1 MTNVSFSKRALGWA
15 AMTGALVA
23 VPFGLSTGTASAATH
38 NWDGVAQ
45 CESGGNW
52 AINTGNGYYGGL
64 QFSQSTWT
72 ANGGTGSPH
81 TASKE
86 EQIRVAENTLISQGP
101 GAWPTCGKHLTP
113 ATPEPAPAPAPAPAP
128 IAEPAPAPGVV
139 GVVPAELRATAA
151 GYVDQALQIA
161 GDTAAQHGYADQFQQ
176 LLDEHGTTITDVKA
190 ALTS

>member
-1 MTNVSFSKRALGWA
+1 MTISITARGIGLA
-15 AMTGALVA
+15 AVTGALVA
-23 VPFGLSTGTASAATH
+23 APLTLGTPAASAATH

-86 EQIRVAENTLISQGP
+86 EQIRVAENTLLSQGP
-101 GAWPTCGKHLTP
+101 GAWPHCGQYLTV
-113 ATPEPAPAPAPAPAP
+113 AEPAPAPAAPAPAP
-128 IAEPAPAPGVV
+128 AVAPQPAATPEYLDHVV
-139 GVVPAELRATAA
+139 DVARGLA
-151 GYVDQALQIA
+151 D
-161 GDTAAQHGYADQFQQ
+161 QHGVAEQFQQ
-176 LLDEHGTTITDVKA
+176 ALDTHGHVLDDVKA
-190 ALTS
+190 ALPNQ

>member
-52 AINTGNGYYGGL
+52 AIHTGNGYSGGL

-81 TASKE
+81 NASKE
-86 EQIRVAENTLISQGP
+86 EQIRVAENTLASQGP
-101 GAWPTCGKHLTP
+101 GAWPTCGQYLTE
-113 ATPEPAPAPAPAPAP
+113 AAPEPAPAPAPAP
-128 IAEPAPAPGVV
+128 IAEPVPAPAVV
-139 GVVPAELRATAA
+139 GQVPAEWRVAAA
-151 GYVDQALQIA
+151 GYVDQALQVA

-176 LLDEHGTTITDVKA
+176 LLDQHGSTIADVKA
-190 ALTS
+190 ALTN

>member
-52 AINTGNGYYGGL
+52 AIHTGNGYSGGL

-81 TASKE
+81 NASKE
-86 EQIRVAENTLISQGP
+86 EQIRVAENTLASQGP
-101 GAWPTCGKHLTP
+101 GAWPTCGQYLTE
-113 ATPEPAPAPAPAPAP
+113 AAPEPAPAPAPAP
-128 IAEPAPAPGVV
+128 IAEPVPAPAVV
-139 GVVPAELRATAA
+139 GQVHAEWRVAAA
-151 GYVDQALQIA
+151 GYVDQALQVA

-176 LLDEHGTTITDVKA
+176 LLDQHGSTIADVKA
-190 ALTS
+190 ALTN